1 MNTCVTFSLDFYY
14 GDWPVISLSCP
25 FVFLI
30 DKIGLKSNESYCLT
44 STGIFLSDTIQYIL
58 FKPVNIMIISQILY
72 LYGNEQ
78 DRWMDNYIR
87 SFYQI
92 LEASN

>member
-1 MNTCVTFSLDFYY
+1 
-14 GDWPVISLSCP
+14 
-25 FVFLI
+25 
-30 DKIGLKSNESYCLT
+30 
-44 STGIFLSDTIQYIL
+44 
-58 FKPVNIMIISQILY
+58 MIISQILY

-92 LEASN
+92 LEASNWLSKVFIDGRLVTWENHKIVLFIFNQKPEIEG

>member
-1 MNTCVTFSLDFYY
+1 
-14 GDWPVISLSCP
+14 
-25 FVFLI
+25 
-30 DKIGLKSNESYCLT
+30 
-44 STGIFLSDTIQYIL
+44 
-58 FKPVNIMIISQILY
+58 MIISQILY

-92 LEASN
+92 LEASK